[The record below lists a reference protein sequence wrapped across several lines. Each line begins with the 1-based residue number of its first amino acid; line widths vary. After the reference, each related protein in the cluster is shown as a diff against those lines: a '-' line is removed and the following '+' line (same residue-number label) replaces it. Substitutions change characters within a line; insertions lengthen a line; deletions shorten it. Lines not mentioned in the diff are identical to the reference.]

1 MSVELIQ
8 QKNAIANQNIAQ
20 ETRSDV
26 KYEQH
31 KPEPFTIPDIALSLT
46 PMAVLVA
53 WISFFILLRKHQG
66 SRGDKKGF
74 VIHTLRKV
82 PCKNCQFYA
91 NNHYLKCA
99 VQPSLVMT
107 EEAKNCSE
115 YSPSQSKSN
124 SKNFFNRDN
133 DS

>member
-1 MSVELIQ
+1 MSLELIL

-20 ETRSDV
+20 ETRNDV
-26 KYEQH
+26 KSEPQ
-31 KPEPFTIPDIALSLT
+31 KPAPFSIPDVAISVT
-46 PMAVLVA
+46 PLAVLIT
-53 WISFFILLRKHQG
+53 WLGFFILLRKYQT
-66 SRGDKKGF
+66 SRDNKKGF
-74 VIHTLRKV
+74 IIQTLRKV

-115 YSPSQSKSN
+115 YSPSTNKSSSKD
-124 SKNFFNRDN
+124 FFNRDH